1 MAIAFVR
8 TKIVGR
14 SNGQSAVASASYR
27 SGQRLH
33 DDRYAKTHDYGRKG
47 GIIAT
52 GIEAPEDSPAWVF
65 DRERLWNTVEATEIR
80 KDARLARELI
90 LALPHELPKT
100 DQVELTRA
108 FAAALTMQGMGVDW
122 AVHLAS
128 KEGVD
133 TNVHAHLLC
142 TTREIT
148 PDGFGGK
155 QAGGRAREWNKD
167 SWLEGIKRQYESMA
181 NERLQARGY
190 APISFDDRAGK
201 GGPHLGPV
209 ETKKWRKAVREL
221 KKAQAEVGRAEAER
235 DTTLAEYDR
244 QIDEMWKA
252 RDEERRQE
260 AEARARASTPRAPAP
275 PPAPAIVPRPA
286 PRQPSPLEQLAQVVE
301 AAKGKGA
308 GRAEL
313 ERAAATLK
321 AVRELAG
328 ARAGE
333 YPEIGAAA
341 KAIRHTAAR
350 RGLVLDAKTGLIREM
365 TRREREDLEAG
376 R

>member
-33 DDRYAKTHDYGRKG
+33 DARYAKTHDYGRKG

-52 GIEAPEDSPAWVF
+52 GIEAPEGSPAWVF
-65 DRERLWNTVEATEIR
+65 DRERLWNKVEATEIR

-90 LALPHELPKT
+90 LALPHELPMT

-108 FAAALTMQGMGVDW
+108 FADTLAAQGMGVDW
-122 AVHLAS
+122 AVHHAS

-148 PDGFGGK
+148 PEGFGGK
-155 QAGGRAREWNKD
+155 HAGGLAREWNKD

-190 APISFDDRAGK
+190 APISFDDRAGR

-209 ETKKWRKAVREL
+209 ETRKWRKAVREL
-221 KKAQAEVGRAEAER
+221 KSAQAEVGRAETER

-244 QIDEMWKA
+244 QIEAMWKA

-260 AEARARASTPRAPAP
+260 AEARARAAI
-275 PPAPAIVPRPA
+275 PPAPAPTITPTPQPA

-301 AAKGKGA
+301 ASKAKGA

-341 KAIRHTAAR
+341 RAIRHTAAR